1 MDYVELARQKALQY
15 GLDPDLFIR
24 QIQAESAFRPD
35 AVSSAGAIGLGQ
47 LMPATARELGVDPS
61 NPAQNLDGAARYMR
75 QQLDTFGNYPMA
87 LAAYNAGPSRV
98 QKAGGIPNI
107 TETQN
112 YVSKIMGA
120 GGSAMNANTNILGAA
135 QAAEEEYKKEQA
147 GKPLFQ
153 RDSFKDIA
161 GDLAVAF
168 NSMRL
173 KPDDNIVRAVE
184 SIRTQRTEAKARNKT
199 LEMMT
204 KIGRDDLAAAVQ
216 SGALTAKEAYGQM
229 LSDAAELRKAQAKG
243 GTTAL
248 IRNALAAGLQPN
260 TPEFR
265 QFIVSGGDIYNQETQ
280 LLANLPKPEKGMRY
294 QFDRDETGRITNYR
308 LVPIAGS
315 SADVE
320 RKEVET
326 AAKAREEDQLQKDYT
341 FFGAGSRVIDAIDN
355 DPTLIPKTGIIAGM
369 VADTVFGQKQRD
381 VAEDLAIMESQMQ
394 FETLADLKRQSPTG
408 ASGLGQLTDAER
420 RALGKIEQNFSN
432 LQGEDAVKRTIR
444 SATLMRTY
452 MKNGIKDTETG
463 KYRNA
468 TEQELE
474 MMVQGIN
481 PFGAGSGA
489 MLEGLPRGIF
499 ATSGSAQGGVAP
511 ATTSPTVTHRFNPE
525 TGKVEPV
532 K

>member
-15 GLDPDLFIR
+15 GLDPDLFVR

-47 LMPATARELGVDPS
+47 LMPATARDLGVDP
-61 NPAQNLDGAARYMR
+61 NDPNQNLDGAARYMK
-75 QQLDTFGNYPMA
+75 QQLDAFGSYPLA
-87 LAAYNAGPSRV
+87 LAAYNAGPTRV
-98 QKAGGIPNI
+98 RNAGGIPNI

-120 GGSAMNANTNILGAA
+120 GGSAMNANVNIANAA
-135 QAAEEEYKKEQA
+135 QAAQKKYEEEQA
-147 GKPLFQ
+147 AKPLFQ
-153 RDSFKDIA
+153 RDSFKDMA
-161 GDLAVAF
+161 GDMAVVF

-173 KPDDNIVRAVE
+173 KPDDNIVRAVDN
-184 SIRTQRTEAKARNKT
+184 IRTQRTEGKARNMT
-199 LEMMT
+199 MEMMT

-229 LSDAAELRKAQAKG
+229 LSDAAEIRKAQSG

-248 IRNALAAGLQPN
+248 IRNALAAGLKPN

-315 SADVE
+315 QADVE
-320 RKEVET
+320 RKEIET

-341 FFGAGSRVIDAIDN
+341 FFGAGRRVIDAIDN

-369 VADTVFGQKQRD
+369 VADTVFGQKQKD

-452 MKNGIKDTETG
+452 MKNGIKDVETG

-474 MMVQGIN
+474 MMVQGVN

-489 MLEGLPRGIF
+489 VLEGLPQGIF
-499 ATSGSAQGGVAP
+499 AAGGSAT
-511 ATTSPTVTHRFNPE
+511 TTSPAVTHIFNPQ

>member
-15 GLDPDLFIR
+15 GLDPDLFVR
-24 QIQAESAFRPD
+24 QIQAESAFRPN

-61 NPAQNLDGAARYMR
+61 NPAQNLDGAARYMK

-147 GKPLFQ
+147 SKPLFQ

-229 LSDAAELRKAQAKG
+229 LSDAAKVRDRQASMVDAMTLEAFKTSLAAGVPAKPLTQIAKLKTDYENGRITKEEYDAALASTLSKNKMSIRQNPDGTFEFAQGTDLPKRTEAQSKDINWAVRMQGALADFEPIAAELTSIVGNLAQLDPTKLSRYMQSDDFQRAVVAGKEFLAPLVRKDTGAAVTNKEWELYSDIYIPQVGDGAAKLEQK
-243 GTTAL
+243 A
-248 IRNALAAGLQPN
+248 IARRRALAALQAGLPPDFVLSEQYAGRNPL
-260 TPEFR
+260 ESAG
-265 QFIVSGGDIYNQETQ
+265 QGVGG
-280 LLANLPKPEKGMRY
+280 
-294 QFDRDETGRITNYR
+294 
-308 LVPIAGS
+308 GS
-315 SADVE
+315 SANAVPNNAVTIGGYVIE
-320 RKEVET
+320 PIN
-326 AAKAREEDQLQKDYT
+326 
-341 FFGAGSRVIDAIDN
+341 GGS
-355 DPTLIPKTGIIAGM
+355 K
-369 VADTVFGQKQRD
+369 
-381 VAEDLAIMESQMQ
+381 
-394 FETLADLKRQSPTG
+394 
-408 ASGLGQLTDAER
+408 
-420 RALGKIEQNFSN
+420 
-432 LQGEDAVKRTIR
+432 
-444 SATLMRTY
+444 
-452 MKNGIKDTETG
+452 
-463 KYRNA
+463 
-468 TEQELE
+468 
-474 MMVQGIN
+474 
-481 PFGAGSGA
+481 
-489 MLEGLPRGIF
+489 
-499 ATSGSAQGGVAP
+499 
-511 ATTSPTVTHRFNPE
+511 
-525 TGKVEPV
+525 
-532 K
+532 

>member
-47 LMPATARELGVDPS
+47 LMPATARELGVDPN
-61 NPAQNLDGAARYMR
+61 NPAQNLDGAARYMK

-229 LSDAAELRKAQAKG
+229 LADAAELRKAQAGGNLTAKMREYQLAVQQGYKGSFIEYQQQGGGKPPQVGSIPQGYELVTGTNEQGETTLRYVPIKG
-243 GTTAL
+243 GPADTAK
-248 IRNALAAGLQPN
+248 Q
-260 TPEFR
+260 
-265 QFIVSGGDIYNQETQ
+265 
-280 LLANLPKPEKGMRY
+280 
-294 QFDRDETGRITNYR
+294 DE
-308 LVPIAGS
+308 A
-315 SADVE
+315 
-320 RKEVET
+320 
-326 AAKAREEDQLQKDYT
+326 ARERTLRT
-341 FFGAGSRVIDAIDN
+341 AGVITGAIDKIQ
-355 DPTLIPKTGIIAGM
+355 DKLKTTTLPVAGF
-369 VADTVFGQKQRD
+369 VGGNLAQVKGTNAYSVKALVDTIKANIG
-381 VAEDLAIMESQMQ
+381 
-394 FETLADLKRQSPTG
+394 FETLAQMRKESPTG
-408 ASGLGQLTDAER
+408 GALGQV
-420 RALGKIEQNFSN
+420 SN
-432 LQGEDAVKRTIR
+432 QEIGFLQ
-444 SATLMRTY
+444 ATLANLDQGQT
-452 MKNGIKDTETG
+452 TEDFEAQLTQLENIYNQVIT
-463 KYRNA
+463 KLNA
-468 TEQELE
+468 YPDEAKRAAGYTDIDL
-474 MMVQGIN
+474 G
-481 PFGAGSGA
+481 GAVA
-489 MLEGLPRGIF
+489 P
-499 ATSGSAQGGVAP
+499 AQGGDTKRIKYNAQG
-511 ATTSPTVTHRFNPE
+511 E
-525 TGKVEPV
+525 EIK
-532 K
+532 

>member
-15 GLDPDLFIR
+15 GLDPDLFVR

-47 LMPATARELGVDPS
+47 LMPATARELGVDPN
-61 NPAQNLDGAARYMR
+61 NPAQNLDGAARYMK

-229 LSDAAELRKAQAKG
+229 LNDAAELRKARAGGNLTAKMREYQLAVQQGYKGSFLEYQQQGGGKPPQVGSIPQGYELVTGTNEQGETTLRYVPIKG
-243 GTTAL
+243 GPADTAK
-248 IRNALAAGLQPN
+248 Q
-260 TPEFR
+260 
-265 QFIVSGGDIYNQETQ
+265 
-280 LLANLPKPEKGMRY
+280 
-294 QFDRDETGRITNYR
+294 DE
-308 LVPIAGS
+308 A
-315 SADVE
+315 
-320 RKEVET
+320 
-326 AAKAREEDQLQKDYT
+326 ARERTLRT
-341 FFGAGSRVIDAIDN
+341 AGVITGAIDKIQ
-355 DPTLIPKTGIIAGM
+355 DKLKTTTLPVAGF
-369 VADTVFGQKQRD
+369 VGGNLAQVKGTNAYSVKALVDTIKANIG
-381 VAEDLAIMESQMQ
+381 
-394 FETLADLKRQSPTG
+394 FETLAQMRKESPTG
-408 ASGLGQLTDAER
+408 GALGQVSNQEIGFLQATLANLDQGQTTEDFEAQLTQLENIYNQVITKLNAYPDEAKKAAGYIDIDLGGAATAPASGGRTNDELLKKYGGQ
-420 RALGKIEQNFSN
+420 
-432 LQGEDAVKRTIR
+432 
-444 SATLMRTY
+444 
-452 MKNGIKDTETG
+452 
-463 KYRNA
+463 
-468 TEQELE
+468 
-474 MMVQGIN
+474 
-481 PFGAGSGA
+481 
-489 MLEGLPRGIF
+489 
-499 ATSGSAQGGVAP
+499 
-511 ATTSPTVTHRFNPE
+511 
-525 TGKVEPV
+525 
-532 K
+532 

>member
-1 MDYVELARQKALQY
+1 MNYVELARQKALQY

-47 LMPATARELGVDPS
+47 LMPATARELGVDPN
-61 NPAQNLDGAARYMR
+61 NPAQNLDGAARYMK

-120 GGSAMNANTNILGAA
+120 GGSAMNANTGILGAA

-229 LSDAAELRKAQAKG
+229 LADAAELRKAQAGGNLTAKMREYQLAVQQGYKGSFLEYQQQGGGKPPQVGSIPQGYELVTGTNEQGETTLRYVPIKG
-243 GTTAL
+243 GPADTAK
-248 IRNALAAGLQPN
+248 Q
-260 TPEFR
+260 
-265 QFIVSGGDIYNQETQ
+265 
-280 LLANLPKPEKGMRY
+280 
-294 QFDRDETGRITNYR
+294 DE
-308 LVPIAGS
+308 A
-315 SADVE
+315 
-320 RKEVET
+320 
-326 AAKAREEDQLQKDYT
+326 ARERTLRT
-341 FFGAGSRVIDAIDN
+341 AGVITGAIDKIQ
-355 DPTLIPKTGIIAGM
+355 DKLKTTTLPVAGF
-369 VADTVFGQKQRD
+369 VGGNLAQIKGTNAYSVKALVDTIKANIG
-381 VAEDLAIMESQMQ
+381 
-394 FETLADLKRQSPTG
+394 FETLAQMRKESPTG
-408 ASGLGQLTDAER
+408 GALGQVSNQEIGFLQATLANLDQGQTTEDFEAQLTQLENIYNQVITKLNAYPDEAKKAAGYIDIDLGGAAAAPASGGMTNDELLKKYGGQ
-420 RALGKIEQNFSN
+420 
-432 LQGEDAVKRTIR
+432 
-444 SATLMRTY
+444 
-452 MKNGIKDTETG
+452 
-463 KYRNA
+463 
-468 TEQELE
+468 
-474 MMVQGIN
+474 
-481 PFGAGSGA
+481 
-489 MLEGLPRGIF
+489 
-499 ATSGSAQGGVAP
+499 
-511 ATTSPTVTHRFNPE
+511 
-525 TGKVEPV
+525 
-532 K
+532 

>member
-147 GKPLFQ
+147 AKPLFQ

-199 LEMMT
+199 LEMMA

-229 LSDAAELRKAQAKG
+229 LADAAELRKAQAGGNLTAKMREYQLAVQQGYKGSFIEYQQQGGGKPPQVGSIPQGYELVTGTNEQGETTLRYVPIKG
-243 GTTAL
+243 GPADTTK
-248 IRNALAAGLQPN
+248 Q
-260 TPEFR
+260 
-265 QFIVSGGDIYNQETQ
+265 
-280 LLANLPKPEKGMRY
+280 
-294 QFDRDETGRITNYR
+294 DE
-308 LVPIAGS
+308 A
-315 SADVE
+315 
-320 RKEVET
+320 
-326 AAKAREEDQLQKDYT
+326 ARERTLRT
-341 FFGAGSRVIDAIDN
+341 AGVITGAIDKIQ
-355 DPTLIPKTGIIAGM
+355 DKLKTTTLPVAGF
-369 VADTVFGQKQRD
+369 VGGNLAQIKGTNAYSVKALVDTIKANIG
-381 VAEDLAIMESQMQ
+381 
-394 FETLADLKRQSPTG
+394 FETLAQMRKESPTG
-408 ASGLGQLTDAER
+408 GALGQVSNQEIGFLQATLANLDQGQTAADFEAQLTQLENIYNQVITKLNAYPDEAKKAAGYIDIDLGGAAIAPASGGMTNDELL
-420 RALGKIEQNFSN
+420 K
-432 LQGEDAVKRTIR
+432 
-444 SATLMRTY
+444 
-452 MKNGIKDTETG
+452 
-463 KYRNA
+463 KY
-468 TEQELE
+468 
-474 MMVQGIN
+474 
-481 PFGAGSGA
+481 
-489 MLEGLPRGIF
+489 
-499 ATSGSAQGGVAP
+499 GG
-511 ATTSPTVTHRFNPE
+511 
-525 TGKVEPV
+525 
-532 K
+532 

>member
-1 MDYVELARQKALQY
+1 MNYVELARQKALKY
-15 GLDPDLFIR
+15 GLDPDLFVR
-24 QIQAESAFRPD
+24 QIQAESSFNPNS
-35 AVSSAGAIGLGQ
+35 VSSAGAIGLGQ
-47 LMPATARELGVDPS
+47 LMPATARDLGVDP
-61 NPAQNLDGAARYMR
+61 NDPDQNLEGAARYMR
-75 QQLDTFGNYPMA
+75 QQLDSFGDYGLA

-98 QKAGGIPNI
+98 QRSGGIPNI

-120 GGSAMNANTNILGAA
+120 GGSAMNANMGMDGLLAA
-135 QAAEEEYKKEQA
+135 SKEADERYKREQA
-147 GKPLFQ
+147 EKPLFR
-153 RDSFKDIA
+153 RDTFKDMA
-161 GDLAVAF
+161 ADMALAMNEMSLRPSESFSKAI
-168 NSMRL
+168 NSI
-173 KPDDNIVRAVE
+173 KN
-184 SIRTQRTEAKARNKT
+184 QRTEKQARNKT
-199 LEMMT
+199 VEFMRRS
-204 KIGRDDLAAAVQ
+204 GRDDLAAAVD
-216 SGALTAKEAYGQM
+216 GGVLTAKEGYVTM
-229 LSDAAELRKAQAKG
+229 LNDAAELRKEQAKG
-243 GTTAL
+243 GSTAL

-280 LLANLPKPEKGMRY
+280 LLATLPKPEKGMRY

-308 LVPIAGS
+308 LVPIAGG
-315 SADVE
+315 SAARTTE
-320 RKEVET
+320 ELEA

-369 VADTVFGQKQRD
+369 VADTVFGQKQKD

-452 MKNGIKDTETG
+452 MKNGIKDVETG
-463 KYRNA
+463 EYRNA

-474 MMVQGIN
+474 MMVQGVN

-489 MLEGLPRGIF
+489 VLEGLPRGIF
-499 ATSGSAQGGVAP
+499 ATTAQTGGTQRIRYNAQGEVI
-511 ATTSPTVTHRFNPE
+511 
-525 TGKVEPV
+525 K
-532 K
+532 